1 MAKLNK
7 IPMTRI
13 GAELLNIELSKLKKI
28 DRTKVIKD
36 IAEARAHGDLKE
48 NAEYHAARERQG
60 FIESRINDIE
70 NKLSNSNVIEIDK
83 IQNDGKIIFGA
94 TVSLI
99 NIDNN
104 KNLSYQIVG
113 EDEAD
118 IKKKKISFNSPI
130 ARTLI
135 GNYENDTVEVTT
147 PNGVVI
153 YKVKSVK
160 YI

>member
-99 NIDNN
+99 NIDNTN
-104 KNLSYQIVG
+104 KH
-113 EDEAD
+113 E
-118 IKKKKISFNSPI
+118 
-130 ARTLI
+130 
-135 GNYENDTVEVTT
+135 
-147 PNGVVI
+147 
-153 YKVKSVK
+153 
-160 YI
+160 

>member
-1 MAKLNK
+1 
-7 IPMTRI
+7 MTRI
-13 GAELLNIELSKLKKI
+13 GAELLNIELGKLKKI

-83 IQNDGKIIFGA
+83 IYNDGKIIFGA

-118 IKKKKISFNSPI
+118 IKKKKYRLTI
-130 ARTLI
+130 L
-135 GNYENDTVEVTT
+135 
-147 PNGVVI
+147 
-153 YKVKSVK
+153 
-160 YI
+160 

>member
-1 MAKLNK
+1 
-7 IPMTRI
+7 MTRT
-13 GAELLNIELSKLKKI
+13 GAELLHIELNKLKKI

-70 NKLSNSNVIEIDK
+70 NKLSNSNIIEISK
-83 IQNDGKIIFGA
+83 ISNDGKIIFGA
-94 TVSLI
+94 TISLI
-99 NIDNN
+99 DLNNN
-104 KNLSYQIVG
+104 KNLKYQIVG

-130 ARTLI
+130 AKALI
-135 GNYENDTVEVTT
+135 GNYENDIVEVLT
-147 PNGVVI
+147 PKGTVT
-153 YKVKSVK
+153 YKVSAVK
-160 YI
+160 YIT